1 LNRYVWRLALAT
13 KKVGDAVIGYTALFF
28 LWLLGRFPAESAI
41 NFAGRAARVVGPIS
55 GRNRVALDN
64 LRRAFPEKP
73 EAEIRKIC
81 SDMWEHMGRLAAE
94 YIFIADLFDY
104 DRHTR
109 TGKHIEVIGDD
120 LFIKVAG
127 ENKPHIIFT
136 GHLGNFELL
145 PIAGNTFG
153 MPVTALFRAPNNK
166 YIANY
171 IFRTRKDTMAGLLA
185 SRAGA
190 AIELARI
197 LERGGHI
204 GMLVDQ
210 KFRKG
215 EKTTFFGRP
224 CRTSPLLPKL
234 ARHYE
239 CDVYPTRCVRLP
251 DNRYRLEIEDKL
263 ELPRDA
269 EGHVDINR
277 TCQLLNDTIERWV
290 REDPAQW
297 MWFHKRWSK
306 EGKRKRT
313 FFRPV

>member
-1 LNRYVWRLALAT
+1 MNRYVWRLAVAI
-13 KKVGDAVIGYTALFF
+13 KRVAEFVIGHIALFL
-28 LWLLGRFPAESAI
+28 LWLLGLFPAEKAI
-41 NFAGRAARVVGPIS
+41 NFAGRAARLVGPLS
-55 GRNRVALDN
+55 GRNRVALKN
-64 LRRAFPEKP
+64 LRKAFPEKP

-81 SDMWEHMGRLAAE
+81 SDMWDHMGRLAAE
-94 YIFIADLFDY
+94 YIFITDLFDY

-109 TGKHIEVIGDD
+109 TGKHIDVNGDD
-120 LFIKVAG
+120 LFIKIAA
-127 ENKPHIIFT
+127 EQKPHIIFT

-171 IFRTRKDTMAGLLA
+171 IFRTRKDSMAGLLA

-197 LERGGHI
+197 LERGGSI

-215 EKTTFFGRP
+215 ELTTFFGRP
-224 CRTSPLLPKL
+224 CKTSPLLPKL

-239 CDVYPTRCVRLP
+239 CDVYPTRCIRLP
-251 DNRYRLEIEDKL
+251 GNRFRLEIEEKMD
-263 ELPRDA
+263 LPRDS
-269 EGHVDINR
+269 EGHIDINR
-277 TCQLLNDTIERWV
+277 SCQLLNDTVERWV

-297 MWFHKRWSK
+297 MWFHKRWS
-306 EGKRKRT
+306 RALVRPPS
-313 FFRPV
+313 FFHPL